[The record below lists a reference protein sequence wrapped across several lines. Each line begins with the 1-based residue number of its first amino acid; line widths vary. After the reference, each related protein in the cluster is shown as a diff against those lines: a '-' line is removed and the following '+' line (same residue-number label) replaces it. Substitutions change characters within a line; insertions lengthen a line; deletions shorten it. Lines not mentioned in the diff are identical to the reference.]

1 MSVAFLAAAGLGLAA
16 CGGTSSAQAYGG
28 LPDWL
33 PTSTE
38 AVHRVVEASAGH
50 PQLGVEGDTMSVVL
64 PNGRALATVV
74 GPYDTTQGQYPPPE
88 TTPCT
93 FILTL
98 DQVSG
103 TVPIEPADFTLV
115 DELGHLYHPTVTLD
129 GAPLPTTAPGGRVLT
144 VKASHVMPTGSGM
157 IRWAPGGGEPIAS
170 WDFSIEV
177 D

>member
-1 MSVAFLAAAGLGLAA
+1 
-16 CGGTSSAQAYGG
+16 
-28 LPDWL
+28 
-33 PTSTE
+33 
-38 AVHRVVEASAGH
+38 VEASAAH

-64 PNGRALATVV
+64 PNGRALATLV

-88 TTPCT
+88 TTLCT

-98 DQVSG
+98 DHVNG

-115 DELGHLYHPTVTLD
+115 DELGHDYPPDVTVE
-129 GAPLPTTAPGGRVLT
+129 GAPLPPTTASGGDRLT
-144 VKASHVMPTGSGM
+144 VKVSHVMPTGSGM
-157 IRWAPGGGEPIAS
+157 ISWAPGGGEPIAS